1 MIDNPE
7 NGQIPEVRD
16 TEADPARDVK
26 TSTAVAEPHPQTSQP
41 DEMRSEQPADSP
53 FPSSPGMSP
62 ETLTPMTDPAPTA
75 QTADNESAPIAEPL
89 PAATQ
94 PVSEAEFSS
103 ELTTFRQ
110 SFEAILA
117 EFIAE
122 PRAAVEKA
130 ETLID
135 GLMNALH
142 DQLQRIHGNV
152 KTETD
157 TEQLRVAMLSYRELF
172 DSLGSHR
179 AA

>member
-7 NGQIPEVRD
+7 NGHNPEIRD
-16 TEADPARDVK
+16 KEADPARDFQ
-26 TSTAVAEPHPQTSQP
+26 TATAVAEPGEQITQP
-41 DEMRSEQPADSP
+41 S
-53 FPSSPGMSP
+53 PSSPEMSP
-62 ETLTPMTDPAPTA
+62 QTLTPLTEPAPTA
-75 QTADNESAPIAEPL
+75 QAAGDQTVAVTEPV
-89 PAATQ
+89 PAATE
-94 PVSEAEFSS
+94 PVSETDFSS
-103 ELTTFRQ
+103 ELTKFRQ
-110 SFEAILA
+110 SFEEIQA
-117 EFIAE
+117 EFIGE

-152 KTETD
+152 KTVTD

-172 DSLGSHR
+172 DSLGGHR

>member
-7 NGQIPEVRD
+7 NGQISEMRVK
-16 TEADPARDVK
+16 EADPAPDVP
-26 TSTAVAEPHPQTSQP
+26 TATAVAEPDAQISQP
-41 DEMRSEQPADSP
+41 GESISVQPSDST
-53 FPSSPGMSP
+53 FGTSPQ
-62 ETLTPMTDPAPTA
+62 TPMTEPAPTA
-75 QTADNESAPIAEPL
+75 PTEDNQ
-89 PAATQ
+89 PAAVAQ
-94 PVSEAEFSS
+94 PFPTAIEPAGEAEFSS
-103 ELTTFRQ
+103 ELTKFRQ
-110 SFEAILA
+110 SFEEMQA
-117 EFIAE
+117 EFIGE

-172 DSLGSHR
+172 DSLGGHR